1 MQLLSSLDLRRDQAN
16 VVDASAA
23 HGIDRASDICKLNGI
38 IAFDEGRFP
47 RALLEVLSPKRGPSP
62 SQETVSC
69 QETVS

>member
-23 HGIDRASDICKLNGI
+23 HGINRASDICKVNGI

-47 RALLEVLSPKRGPSP
+47 RALLEDIL
-62 SQETVSC
+62 
-69 QETVS
+69 